1 MAGRTLRDRSLSDTR
16 RMRAPSRPWVPD
28 FCRLPTLF
36 AVIVGAELVV
46 LILVFAPLDREH
58 WRPYAFATAS
68 LFAQW
73 TALTSALLL
82 CKLRSVLSR
91 MRAAPGA
98 LLAWSLP
105 VVVAAVG
112 AWLLFQI
119 NLGLRL
125 LPGVIGAD
133 PLRFV
138 LSCATLAGLISAV
151 ALRYAYVQEQWR
163 QQVHAQAKAE
173 VDALQARIRPHFLF
187 NSMNSIASLVRSD
200 PAKAERAVVDLSDLF
215 RAALGA
221 GEGES
226 TLAEEV
232 ELVERFLAIETLR
245 LGNRLQVH
253 WRREEPLPWDFKL
266 PRLVLQ
272 PLVENAII
280 HGIALLGDGGTIDI
294 GLRMEGKTLHITVGN
309 PCPPDETATPELR
322 GNSHAQQNIVQRLRY
337 RFGAAATMA
346 TRCDAGYY
354 ACDLSL
360 PVR

>member
-1 MAGRTLRDRSLSDTR
+1 MH
-16 RMRAPSRPWVPD
+16 APQQPWVPD

-46 LILVFAPLDREH
+46 LVLAVAPLEH
-58 WRPYAFATAS
+58 ERLQPFAFGTAS

-82 CKLRSVLSR
+82 CKLRGALLRLSP
-91 MRAAPGA
+91 MPGA
-98 LLAWSLP
+98 LLAWLVP
-105 VVVAAVG
+105 VVVAALG

-119 NLGLRL
+119 NRGLGLL
-125 LPGVIGAD
+125 GTPVVD

-138 LSCATLAGLISAV
+138 IRCAALAGLIGAA

-163 QQVHAQAKAE
+163 RQVSAQAKAE
-173 VDALQARIRPHFLF
+173 SDALQARIRPHFLF
-187 NSMNSIASLVRSD
+187 NSMNTIASLVRSD
-200 PAKAERAVVDLSDLF
+200 PQKAERAVVDLSDLF

-245 LGNRLQVH
+245 LGDRLRVRWQ
-253 WRREEPLPWDFKL
+253 REEPLPWGLKL

-280 HGIALLGDGGTIDI
+280 HGVAQLADGGTIDI
-294 GLRMEGKTLHITVGN
+294 GLRAQGKALKVTVGN
-309 PCPPDETATPELR
+309 PCPPSGQLAGEASGAGD
-322 GNSHAQQNIVQRLRY
+322 NSHAQQSIAHRLRY
-337 RFGAAATMA
+337 RFGTATSMV
-346 TRCDAGYY
+346 TRHDAGYY
-354 ACDLSL
+354 ACELTL
-360 PVR
+360 PIA